1 MVDNIEFQE
10 LPEDVPSD
18 KLILSKRDIGL
29 CGHVK
34 INAEILLGEVEL
46 TIEELFSLKQG
57 SVVESLQPIDAP
69 MSLLIDGKL
78 VAKGTL
84 VVVDDK
90 FGFEVSDII
99 E

>member
-10 LPEDVPSD
+10 LPDDVPSD

-29 CGHVK
+29 CGHVR
-34 INAEILLGEVEL
+34 INAEIVLGEVEL

-57 SVVESLQPIDAP
+57 SVVGSLQSIDAP
-69 MSLLIDGKL
+69 MSLRIDGKL

-84 VVVDDK
+84 VVIDDK
-90 FGFEVSDII
+90 FGFEIIDII

>member
-1 MVDNIEFQE
+1 MVDNIELQE
-10 LPEDVPSD
+10 LPDSIPAEKS
-18 KLILSKRDIGL
+18 ILNKRDIGL

-34 INAEILLGEVEL
+34 VNAEILLGEVEL
-46 TIEELFSLKQG
+46 TIEELFSLKPG
-57 SVVESLQPIDAP
+57 SVVTSLQSIDAP

-78 VAKGTL
+78 VATGSL

-90 FGFEVSDII
+90 FGFEVADII